1 MKTVAIVGNGPHN
14 HLPDFISY
22 QHKVDIWI
30 SADGGALNLIN
41 EGIHIDYAVG
51 DFDSINEKQYN
62 KIQHHANRVE
72 TYPKEK
78 NETDL
83 EIALKKAIELKPST
97 IILFGITGG
106 RLDHSL
112 INIQLLQ
119 KIHNNNICG
128 LLIDQWNQVELTHP
142 GTHHITEDKFY
153 PYISFIPLT
162 NEVKNIS
169 LSGFRYPLT
178 NYNLTWGSTRC
189 ISNELTDLTGT
200 CTYESG
206 ILLLIKS
213 RDIELE

>member
-14 HLPDFISY
+14 HLPNLISY
-22 QHKVDIWI
+22 QDDVDIWI
-30 SADGGALNLIN
+30 SADGGALTLIN

-51 DFDSINEKQYN
+51 DFDSINEEQYN
-62 KIQHHANRVE
+62 MIQHHANRVE
-72 TYPKEK
+72 SYPKEK

-83 EIALKKAIELKPST
+83 EIALQKAMELKPNKLL
-97 IILFGITGG
+97 LFGITGG

-119 KIHNNNICG
+119 QIHNNNIRG
-128 LLIDQWNQVELTHP
+128 LLIDQWNQLELTYP
-142 GTHHITEDKFY
+142 GTHHITQDTFY

-169 LSGFRYPLT
+169 LSRFRYPLN

-189 ISNELTDLTGT
+189 ISNELIDVIGT

-213 RDIELE
+213 RDVELK